1 MNQCYLLGLSNF
13 KADHI
18 GYTVEKERIMFI
30 YRLKYLDGSTAE
42 VTASRDTIIL
52 LETLIKYGIIKR
64 ITAKS

>member
-1 MNQCYLLGLSNF
+1 MRYISEGSVVYHKREIPSLQ
-13 KADHI
+13 
-18 GYTVEKERIMFI
+18 FI

-64 ITAKS
+64 ITVKS